1 MTPHNTRIRAA
12 TRADFRRV
20 AEIKVANW
28 NDTYAALLE
37 PAVLSRFLD
46 VDQQEAHLAEQVA
59 DGGILLL
66 VADDAVAGVVGFA
79 LTHVDARPEPWLE
92 SLHVVRACRGTG
104 AGTALMRATA
114 AELLARGRHTLA
126 LGVIEGNDA
135 AAEFYDRLG
144 ATRAGRE
151 PATWAAGV
159 WHEIFRWPDLR
170 TLTIPPG

>member
-1 MTPHNTRIRAA
+1 MAFRVRAA
-12 TRADFRRV
+12 KRADLRRV

-28 NDTYAALLE
+28 TDTYAALLE

-46 VDQQEAHLAEQVA
+46 VDEQAAHMAEDLAN
-59 DGGILLL
+59 GGTMLL
-66 VADDAVAGVVGFA
+66 VADDAEAGVVGFA
-79 LTHVDARPEPWLE
+79 LTHVAARPEPWLE
-92 SLHVVRACRGTG
+92 SLHVVSACRGSG

-114 AELLARGRHTLA
+114 GELLARGRSTLR

-135 AAEFYDRLG
+135 AARFYDRLG
-144 ATRAGRE
+144 ALRAGRE
-151 PATWAAGV
+151 PAAWAAGV